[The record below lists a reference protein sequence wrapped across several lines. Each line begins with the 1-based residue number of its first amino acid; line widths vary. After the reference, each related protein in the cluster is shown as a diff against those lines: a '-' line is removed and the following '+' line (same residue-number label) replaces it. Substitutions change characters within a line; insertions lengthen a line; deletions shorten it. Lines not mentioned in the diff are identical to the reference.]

1 MYFVVEYQGERKT
14 VQAKATA
21 TVTEVNHLAFD
32 FDELGDARARDV
44 RFVGATRR
52 QDVAAGMMCRVWPA
66 PEVKES

>member
-14 VQAKATA
+14 VKAKATA

-44 RFVGATRR
+44 RFVGAARR

-66 PEVKES
+66 QENK